1 MKKSFYYVMA
11 ILALAACTSTIEQP
25 ETEPVQEPSTEVP
38 AIGKTYSVTV
48 NAGRVTRALADA
60 GSSLTATWTA
70 GDEISVY
77 SGDSKV
83 GTLTAASDGAATK
96 FTGTITGDFNQN
108 DELELRYLSG
118 SYTSQDGTL
127 EGIASSCDYATATV
141 TITAVSG
148 SSLTISDADFVSQQ
162 AITKFT
168 LFKPDGT
175 TPLKVKDIIITAA
188 GLTGNKITVSFPLS
202 RPSEFYVAMANTSGA
217 KQEYLFLI
225 TANDD
230 TKYYATKKVNLV
242 NGKYYSTT
250 LTALGTF
257 TQAKDLSESYDATYS
272 VNNNGIVY
280 QSQPSVAKNI
290 PLIVANG
297 YSVILF
303 NVNVQRTSNNSYS
316 AMVCNGSANI
326 TLRGDNVLKGYSGMN
341 MSSLGTAGIETPG
354 DPGLYTVTISGPGNL
369 EAYGGYGS
377 AGIGGKAYS
386 GASGHVHS
394 NLVFN
399 GTGTITATSKE
410 YGAGIGTGLM
420 YASSGSAS
428 PTNSCGSITINSGTI
443 IATSSPGVDSNYTG
457 GAGIGTGVA
466 YGTTSSRK
474 ANTRCGAITINGGTV
489 TATGGKEGAGIGTG
503 ASSPSTPTYAWNTC
517 GNIQINGGTVA
528 ATGRSDA
535 PGIGAGRSLG
545 DGSTYYTQ
553 CGTIT
558 IGAEIVSLS
567 ATRGRANEYVK
578 CIGSGWT
585 YNESTRCGDITI
597 AAGLTDSGEPGSGSG
612 LVRTLVHN

>member
-70 GDEISVY
+70 GDDISVY
-77 SGDSKV
+77 SGDSNV

-108 DELELRYLSG
+108 DELELRYRSG

-503 ASSPSTPTYAWNTC
+503 ASSPSAPTYAWNTC

-558 IGAEIVSLS
+558 IGAEIVSLT

>member
-77 SGDSKV
+77 SGDSNV

-108 DELELRYLSG
+108 DELELRYRSG

-175 TPLKVKDIIITAA
+175 TPLKVKSVIITAA

-202 RPSEFYVAMANTSGA
+202 RPNEFYVAMANTSGA

-242 NGKYYSTT
+242 NGKYYATT

-272 VNNNGIVY
+272 VNDNGIVY

-297 YSVILF
+297 FSVILF

-503 ASSPSTPTYAWNTC
+503 ASSPSAPTYAWNTC

>member
-70 GDEISVY
+70 GDDISVY
-77 SGDSKV
+77 SGDSNV

-503 ASSPSTPTYAWNTC
+503 ASSPSAPTYAWNTC

-558 IGAEIVSLS
+558 IGAEIVSLT

>member
-77 SGDSKV
+77 SGDSNV

-108 DELELRYLSG
+108 DELELRYRSG

-503 ASSPSTPTYAWNTC
+503 ASSPSAPTYAWNTC

-567 ATRGRANEYVK
+567 ATRGRANEYIQ

-585 YNESTRCGDITI
+585 YNSATRCGDITI
-597 AAGLTDSGEPGSGSG
+597 DAGLTDSGEPGSGSG

>member
-1 MKKSFYYVMA
+1 MKKSFYFVAA
-11 ILALAACTSTIEQP
+11 IIALAACTSKIEQP
-25 ETEPVQEPSTEVP
+25 EVEPTQEPAP
-38 AIGKTYSVTV
+38 AQKTWSVTI
-48 NAGRVTRALADA
+48 NANKVTKALADA
-60 GSSLTATWTA
+60 GSSITATWTA
-70 GDEISVY
+70 GDEVSVY
-77 SGDSKV
+77 SGSTNV
-83 GTLTAASDGAATK
+83 GTLTAASDGAVTK
-96 FTGTITGDFNQN
+96 FTGTITGDYSQN
-108 DELELRYLSG
+108 DELELRFLSG
-118 SYTSQDGTL
+118 NYTSQDGTL
-127 EGIASSCDYATATV
+127 EGIANSCDYSTAMV
-141 TITAVSG
+141 TITDVSG
-148 SSLTISDADFVSQQ
+148 GVLTISDANFVSQQ
-162 AITKFT
+162 AITKIT
-168 LFKPDGT
+168 LFQPDGT
-175 TPLKVKDIIITAA
+175 TPLKVKSVIITAA
-188 GLTGNKITVSFPLS
+188 GLTGNKITVSFPYS
-202 RPSEFYVAMANTSGA
+202 RPSEFYVAMANTSGV
-217 KQEYLFLI
+217 KQEYLFLL
-225 TANDD
+225 TANND

-242 NGKYYSTT
+242 NGNYYSTT

-257 TQAKDLSESYDATYS
+257 SDAKDLSESYDATYS
-272 VNNNGIVY
+272 VNDNGIVY

-326 TLRGDNVLKGYSGMN
+326 TLRGDNVLKGYAGMN

-399 GTGTITATSKE
+399 GTGTITATSKS

-474 ANTRCGAITINGGTV
+474 ANTRCGAITINGGSV
-489 TATGGKEGAGIGTG
+489 TATGGKEGAGIGAG
-503 ASSPSTPTYAWNTC
+503 ATSPSAPTYAWNTC
-517 GNIQINGGTVA
+517 GNIQINGGTVVA
-528 ATGRSDA
+528 AGRSDA

-558 IGAEIVSLS
+558 IGAGIVSLS
-567 ATRGRANEYVK
+567 ATRGRANEYIQ

-585 YNESTRCGDITI
+585 YNSATRCGDITI
-597 AAGLTDSGEPGSGSG
+597 DAGLTDSLEPGSGSG
-612 LVRTLVHN
+612 LVRTLVR

>member
-1 MKKSFYYVMA
+1 MKKSFYFVAA
-11 ILALAACTSTIEQP
+11 IIALAACTSKIEQP
-25 ETEPVQEPSTEVP
+25 EVEPTQEPAP
-38 AIGKTYSVTV
+38 AQKTWSVTI
-48 NAGRVTRALADA
+48 NANIVTKALADA
-60 GSSLTATWTA
+60 GSSITATWTA
-70 GDEISVY
+70 GDEVSVY
-77 SGDSKV
+77 SGSTNV
-83 GTLTAASDGAATK
+83 GTLTATSDGAVTK
-96 FTGTITGDFNQN
+96 FTGTITGDYSQN
-108 DELELRYLSG
+108 DELELRFLSG
-118 SYTSQDGTL
+118 NYTSQDGTL
-127 EGIASSCDYATATV
+127 EGIASSCDYSTAMV
-141 TITAVSG
+141 TITDVSG
-148 SSLTISDADFVSQQ
+148 GVLTISDANFVSQQ
-162 AITKFT
+162 AITKIT
-168 LFKPDGT
+168 LFQPDGT
-175 TPLKVKDIIITAA
+175 TPLKVKSVIITAA
-188 GLTGNKITVSFPLS
+188 GLTGNKITVSFPYS
-202 RPSEFYVAMANTSGA
+202 RPSEFYVAMANTSGV

-242 NGKYYSTT
+242 NGNYYSTT

-257 TQAKDLSESYDATYS
+257 SYAKDLSESYDATYS

-326 TLRGDNVLKGYSGMN
+326 TLRGDNVLKGYAGMN

-399 GTGTITATSKE
+399 GTGTITATSKS

-443 IATSSPGVDSNYTG
+443 IATSSPGVDYNYTG

-528 ATGRSDA
+528 ATGRSNA

-567 ATRGRANEYVK
+567 ATRGYANEYVQ

-585 YNESTRCGDITI
+585 YNASTRCGDITI
-597 AAGLTDSGEPGSGSG
+597 DAGLTDSGEPGSGSG
-612 LVRTLVHN
+612 LVRTLVP

>member
-48 NAGRVTRALADA
+48 NAGRVTRALVDA

-70 GDEISVY
+70 GDVITVY
-77 SGDSKV
+77 SGDSNV

-108 DELELRYLSG
+108 DELELRYRSG

-272 VNNNGIVY
+272 VYDNGIVY
-280 QSQPSVAKNI
+280 QSDPSIIMNI
-290 PLIVANG
+290 PLIVGDG
-297 YSVILF
+297 YSVVLF
-303 NVNVQRTSNNSYS
+303 NVNVQRTNNNSYS
-316 AMVCNGSANI
+316 AMTCNGSANI
-326 TLRGDNVLKGYSGMN
+326 TLYGNNVLKGYNGGSN
-341 MSSLGTAGIETPG
+341 MSSLGSAGIDAPG
-354 DPGLYTVTISGPGNL
+354 DPTSKTVTFSGPGNL
-369 EAYGGYGS
+369 EAYGGYGA
-377 AGIGGKAYS
+377 AGIGANALS
-386 GASGHVHS
+386 GSGHVHA

-399 GTGTITATSKE
+399 GTGTITATSKQ
-410 YGAGIGTGLM
+410 YGAGIGSGVM
-420 YASSGSAS
+420 YNSSLSSTIA
-428 PTNSCGSITINSGTI
+428 NSIGAITINSGTI
-443 IATSSPGVDSNYTG
+443 IATSSPGIAYNNVG
-457 GAGIGTGVA
+457 GAGIGTGCG
-466 YGTTSSRK
+466 YGSSSTKQARSS
-474 ANTRCGAITINGGTV
+474 CGVITINGGNI

-503 ASSPSTPTYAWNTC
+503 ASSANYSYTQC
-517 GNIQINGGTVA
+517 GNIVINGGTIN
-528 ATGRSDA
+528 ATGGSQA
-535 PGIGAGRSLG
+535 PGIGASRGYAISYNC
-545 DGSTYYTQ
+545 T

-558 IGAEIVSLS
+558 IGAGVTSVT
-567 ATRGRANEYVK
+567 ATRGYVNQYVE
-578 CIGSGWT
+578 CIGRGWNANT
-585 YNESTRCGDITI
+585 SSVCGDITI

-612 LVRTLVHN
+612 LVRTLVP